1 MLKLDPKNTEL
12 LSQKQ
17 TVLRQNIEQTA
28 EKLKQLKTAQDL
40 YIKSGGDLNS
50 AQYRNLQRE
59 IISTESKLKQLNL
72 EASKWTQLS
81 GKLSELSSKM
91 GSFGDKIQ
99 EVGKKASVAS
109 GFVAG
114 LFGIGVKYNADI
126 EKSTKAF
133 ETFLGSAEKAS
144 EAVDNIRKQSEASP
158 FDTKELIKANQ
169 YLITSG
175 INADEARKTI
185 SALADAIALTGGGND
200 ELNRMASNL
209 QQIQNAGKATAMD
222 IRQFAY
228 AGIDVYGIL
237 AKTTGKNTEEL
248 KKMDITYEELSKAL
262 QVASSEGGKYYNGQI
277 QMTDT
282 LSGQISKL
290 KKTFQDLLGELS
302 ESLMPIIGSL
312 TEKLQSL
319 VDWFKGLDE
328 GQKNLIT
335 KIGLVIVAIGPAL
348 VVIGKIISLGGTVI
362 GGISKIA
369 QLMGNLQAGIGVT
382 SKILTALT
390 GPIGIVIGIIGVL
403 IATFVHLYKTND
415 EFREKVQKT
424 WQNIMEL
431 FQNKVMPIINKL
443 KEFITNVLKTIWKA
457 LQDIWSVIEPFI
469 KEIFENVMN
478 WWNETGSDII
488 GTLMDVLGEF
498 LNAVN
503 VIWQNVISP
512 IIKFLTEILKP
523 IIGTVMGFITGT
535 IKGVLDTIRDVWN
548 GIKGV
553 LDGIINFITGVFKG
567 NWNQAWQGIK
577 QVFSNIVNTFGSIF
591 KTPINAIISGING
604 FIRGINKIKIPDW
617 VPSVGGKGIS
627 IPLIPKLA
635 KGGIVNSATLA
646 MIGEGKSAEA
656 VIPLDRTLTKYMAEA
671 MKQAGGT
678 RPITV
683 NFYPQ
688 QMTEVELERAFNY
701 IDKRFGMA
709 Y

>member
-81 GKLSELSSKM
+81 GKLGELSTKM
-91 GSFGDKIQ
+91 KSFGDKIQ
-99 EVGKKASVAS
+99 EVGKRASIAS

-390 GPIGIVIGIIGVL
+390 GPVGIVIGVIGVL

-443 KEFITNVLKTIWKA
+443 KEFITDVLKTIWKS

-469 KEIFENVMN
+469 KEIFENIMD

-512 IIKFLTEILKP
+512 IIKFLVEILKP
-523 IIGTVMGFITGT
+523 VIGTVMGFITGT

-604 FIRGINKIKIPDW
+604 FIRGVNKIKIPDW

-627 IPLIPKLA
+627 IPLIPKLE
-635 KGGIVNSATLA
+635 KGAIVNSATLA

>member
-50 AQYRNLQRE
+50 AEYRNLQRE
-59 IISTESKLKQLNL
+59 IISTENKLKQLNL

-81 GKLSELSSKM
+81 GKLGELRSKM
-91 GSFGDKIQ
+91 KSFGDKIQ

-302 ESLMPIIGSL
+302 ESLMPTISSL

-319 VDWFKGLDE
+319 VNWFKGLDE

-390 GPIGIVIGIIGVL
+390 GPVGIVIGVIGVL

-488 GTLMDVLGEF
+488 GTLMDVLGKF

-523 IIGTVMGFITGT
+523 VIETVMGFITGT
-535 IKGVLDTIRDVWN
+535 IKGVLDTISNVWN

-567 NWNQAWQGIK
+567 NWSQAWQGIK
-577 QVFSNIVNTFGSIF
+577 QVFSSIVNTFGSIF

-635 KGGIVNSATLA
+635 KGAIVNSATLA

>member
-17 TVLRQNIEQTA
+17 KILA
-28 EKLKQLKTAQDL
+28 ET
-40 YIKSGGDLNS
+40 IKSTQEYLNGLKETQKQFIESGGNLNS
-50 AQYRNLQRE
+50 ENYRWLQRE

-91 GSFGDKIQ
+91 KSFGDKIQ

-390 GPIGIVIGIIGVL
+390 GPVGIVIGIIGVL

-469 KEIFENVMN
+469 KEIFENIMD
-478 WWNETGSDII
+478 WWNETGSDIV

-498 LNAVN
+498 LDAVN
-503 VIWQNVISP
+503 VIWQNIISP

-523 IIGTVMGFITGT
+523 IIGTVMGFVTGT
-535 IKGVLDTIRDVWN
+535 IKGVLVTIKDVWN

-567 NWNQAWQGIK
+567 NWSQAWQGIK
-577 QVFSNIVNTFGSIF
+577 QVFSNIINTFGSIF
-591 KTPINAIISGING
+591 KAPINAIISGING
-604 FIRGINKIKIPDW
+604 FIKGINKIKIPDW

-635 KGGIVNSATLA
+635 KGGIVNSATIA

-678 RPITV
+678 GHITV

>member
-50 AQYRNLQRE
+50 AEYRNLQRE
-59 IISTESKLKQLNL
+59 IISTENKLKQLNL

-81 GKLSELSSKM
+81 GKLGELRSKM
-91 GSFGDKIQ
+91 KSFGDKIQ

-302 ESLMPIIGSL
+302 ESLMPTISSL

-319 VDWFKGLDE
+319 VNWFKGLDE

-390 GPIGIVIGIIGVL
+390 GPVGIVIGVIGVL

-523 IIGTVMGFITGT
+523 VIETVMGFITGT
-535 IKGVLDTIRDVWN
+535 IKGVLDTISNVWN

-567 NWNQAWQGIK
+567 NWSQAWQGIK
-577 QVFSNIVNTFGSIF
+577 QVFSSIVNTFGSIF

-635 KGGIVNSATLA
+635 KGAIVNSATLA

>member
-81 GKLSELSSKM
+81 GKLGELSSKM
-91 GSFGDKIQ
+91 KSFGDKIQ

-144 EAVDNIRKQSEASP
+144 EAVDNIRKQSETSP

-237 AKTTGKNTEEL
+237 AETTGKNTDEL

-277 QMTDT
+277 QMSDT
-282 LSGQISKL
+282 LIGQISKL

-302 ESLMPIIGSL
+302 ESLMPIISSF

-319 VDWFKGLDE
+319 VNWFKGLDE

-362 GGISKIA
+362 GGISKIT

-617 VPSVGGKGIS
+617 VPNVGGKGIS

-688 QMTEVELERAFNY
+688 QMTEEELDRAFDY
-701 IDKRFGMA
+701 IDKRFGLA

>member
-144 EAVDNIRKQSEASP
+144 EAVDKIRKQSETSP

-175 INADEARKTI
+175 INTDEARKTI
-185 SALADAIALTGGGND
+185 SALADAIALTGGGDD

-237 AKTTGKNTEEL
+237 AETTGKNTDEL

-262 QVASSEGGKYYNGQI
+262 QVASSEGGKYYNGQT
-277 QMTDT
+277 QMSGT
-282 LSGQISKL
+282 LIGQISKL

-302 ESLMPIIGSL
+302 ESLMPIISSF

-335 KIGLVIVAIGPAL
+335 KIGLVIAALGPAL
-348 VVIGKIISLGGTVI
+348 LIIGKAISFGGAI
-362 GGISKIA
+362 SGGLSKIA
-369 QLMGNLQAGIGVT
+369 GIMAKVSASVGGLNGV
-382 SKILTALT
+382 LTALT
-390 GPIGIVIGIIGVL
+390 GPIGIVIAAVMAAVAAFVLLWNKSETFRNSITEIG
-403 IATFVHLYKTND
+403 
-415 EFREKVQKT
+415 QS
-424 WQNIMEL
+424 
-431 FQNKVMPIINKL
+431 IINTYNEHIKP
-443 KEFITNVLKTIWKA
+443 TI
-457 LQDIWSVIEPFI
+457 DNI
-469 KEIFENVMN
+469 KEILLML
-478 WWNETGSDII
+478 WN
-488 GTLMDVLGEF
+488 DVLKPLLSF
-498 LNAVN
+498 LWEVF
-503 VIWQNVISP
+503 SP
-512 IIKFLTEILKP
+512 IIEKVF
-523 IIGTVMGFITGT
+523 IIAGQVIANVFDKVSIIIQGITGVLKGL
-535 IKGVLDTIRDVWN
+535 IK
-548 GIKGV
+548 
-553 LDGIINFITGVFKG
+553 FITGVFKG
-567 NWNQAWQGIK
+567 DWKKAWEGIK
-577 QVFSNIVNTFGSIF
+577 DIFGSVFNGLKALF
-591 KTPINAIISGING
+591 KTPINWIISGINK
-604 FIRGINKIKIPDW
+604 FIGGINKIKIPDW

-627 IPLIPKLA
+627 IPLIPKLE

-671 MKQAGGT
+671 MKQVGGVGH
-678 RPITV
+678 ITV

-688 QMTEVELERAFNY
+688 QMTEEELDRAFDY
-701 IDKRFGMA
+701 IDKRFGLA